1 VRSLIAIIITF
12 FSVLGYCNSPLQTF
26 ETTGNT
32 FKYPSLSTSEET
44 FPIKISG
51 GVVYLS
57 KSVGYL
63 PNENSKFSPGFQ
75 LCINYNEPQKHLDY
89 LISYTNWNASKSHHY
104 EIPIFNTSRDILTKE
119 SIEILEA
126 NVGKTFSPFAQTIV
140 TPLTGM
146 EWIKNSTTVTINN
159 HISISS
165 QRHSVGPLIGFR
177 VAQKLHK
184 YFAIQSKLSLSY
196 LNTDYTRSIDQSP
209 ALSKTLYHP
218 KSKAGLY
225 FETLLPLSKGALC
238 VKGGYE
244 IQYNWLKGPQTPLS
258 WDSPVTLKGATTEI
272 SMSF

>member
-1 VRSLIAIIITF
+1 MA
-12 FSVLGYCNSPLQTF
+12 LGYCNSPFQTF
-26 ETTGNT
+26 ETSGNT
-32 FKYPSLSTSEET
+32 FKYPSLSTSEENL
-44 FPIKISG
+44 PIKISG
-51 GVVYLS
+51 GIVYLS

-63 PNENSKFSPGFQ
+63 PDANSKFSPGVQ
-75 LCINYNEPQKHLDY
+75 LCVNYSKPKKQITY
-89 LISYTNWNASKSHHY
+89 LIHYTDWNASKSHHY
-104 EIPIFNTSRDILTKE
+104 EIPIFNTSRDIHTKE
-119 SIEILEA
+119 TIKILEA
-126 NVGKTFSPFAQTIV
+126 NIGETFSPFAQTIV
-140 TPLTGM
+140 TPLTGV

-165 QRHSVGPLIGFR
+165 KRHSAGPLIGFK
-177 VAQKLHK
+177 VEQKLHK

-196 LNTDYTRSIDQSP
+196 LNTNYTRNIDQGP

-225 FETLLPLSKGALC
+225 FEILLPISKGALC

-258 WDSPVTLKGATTEI
+258 WDSPATLRGATTEI

>member
-1 VRSLIAIIITF
+1 MRSLIAIVITF
-12 FSVLGYCNSPLQTF
+12 FSTLGYCNSPFQTF
-26 ETTGNT
+26 ETVGNT
-32 FKYPSLSTSEET
+32 FKYSPLPTSKET
-44 FPIKISG
+44 LPIKISG
-51 GVVYLS
+51 GIVYLS

-63 PNENSKFSPGFQ
+63 PNANSKFSPGFQ
-75 LCINYNEPQKHLDY
+75 LCINYNEPQKQLDY
-89 LISYTNWNASKSHHY
+89 LINYTNWNASKSRHY
-104 EIPIFNTSRDILTKE
+104 EIPIFNTSRDIHTKE

-146 EWIKNSTTVTINN
+146 EWIKSSTIVTINN

-177 VAQKLHK
+177 VEQKIHK

-196 LNTDYTRSIDQSP
+196 LNTNYARSIDQSP
-209 ALSKTLYHP
+209 VFSKTLYHP
-218 KSKAGLY
+218 RSKVGLY
-225 FETLLPLSKGALC
+225 LETLLPLSKGALSI
-238 VKGGYE
+238 KGGYE
-244 IQYNWLKGPQTPLS
+244 IQYNWLKGPQNPLS